1 MGIVILTA
9 FLVGGATMVGCVI
22 GFLFHRVS
30 CRFQDTVISFAA
42 GVMLSAAVIGL
53 ILPSIA
59 LGGKWGIVHAAA
71 GILAGSILLS
81 VLDRTIHKMKPVIS
95 DLSIQDSAVEKV
107 ILFTAAIAIHN
118 FPEGLAAGVSFGT
131 GSVAEALLIA
141 GGIAVQNIPEGM
153 VTVTPMIAAGIDPKK
168 SLLCGILTGVSEIV
182 GTLLGYWAVTMV
194 SAVLPFLLAFAGG
207 TMLYV
212 ICDEMIPETHGHGN
226 SQAVTHAFLIGFTL
240 MMISDILLG

>member
-1 MGIVILTA
+1 
-9 FLVGGATMVGCVI
+9 
-22 GFLFHRVS
+22 
-30 CRFQDTVISFAA
+30 
-42 GVMLSAAVIGL
+42 
-53 ILPSIA
+53 
-59 LGGKWGIVHAAA
+59 
-71 GILAGSILLS
+71 
-81 VLDRTIHKMKPVIS
+81 MKPVIS
-95 DLSIQDSAVEKV
+95 DLSNQDSAVEKV

-131 GSVAEALLIA
+131 GSAAEALLIA

-212 ICDEMIPETHGHGN
+212 ICDEMIPETHEHGN